1 MDLTVIAFAHPCLAF
16 FSFCSVNNVCVI
28 SVIAFT
34 GGAVVDLY
42 NNSTGSWST
51 AQLSVGR
58 RGLAAASV
66 GILALFAGGEF
77 DDMDICVPFEG
88 GGDVHCD
95 RHITIRV
102 AVGSY
107 AGESSV
113 VDLFNFLTQTWS
125 TAHWS
130 VARTSLVAA
139 SVGSIALFAG
149 GLSRKPFDN
158 GNQYMPSYDTYSDS
172 SVVDVFHVTTGTWS
186 NASLSVARKYLAATT
201 VGDVAVFAGGEHS
214 DAVDLYQLAVTGES
228 TFAVAAAAV

>member
-1 MDLTVIAFAHPCLAF
+1 MDLTVIAFAHPCLKCSAF
-16 FSFCSVNNVCVI
+16 FSFCFVNNVCVV
-28 SVIAFT
+28 SVIAFS

-58 RGLAAASV
+58 SGLAAASV

-77 DDMDICVPFEG
+77 DEMDICVPFEG
-88 GGDVHCD
+88 RGDVHCD
-95 RHITIRV
+95 GHMMIRV
-102 AVGSY
+102 AAGSY

-113 VDLFNFLTQTWS
+113 VDLFNCLTQTWS
-125 TAHWS
+125 TAHLS
-130 VARTSLVAA
+130 VARTGLVAA

-149 GLSRKPFDN
+149 GQSRKPFDN
-158 GNQYMPSYDTYSDS
+158 GNQHMPSYSDS
-172 SVVDVFHVTTGTWS
+172 SFVDVFHVTTGKWS

-214 DAVDLYQLAVTGES
+214 DAVDLYQLTGGS
-228 TFAVAAAAV
+228 TFAAAAAAV